1 MLKRISEDVEPKK
14 FFQYYIVKV
23 CDDTSVDHMEKFLQ
37 IEYLSKML
45 SRFVNPQKSMN
56 EPADLVRIIDVLKK
70 EVEQVEVSL
79 DAYQRA
85 ADKILFYQSFY
96 PEAFKK
102 RMLDIKFY
110 SQAAKAF
117 YRIVGNYKTP
127 VCGLISRE
135 YSLWSFILRAAR
147 DKYWF

>member
-1 MLKRISEDVEPKK
+1 MRPITEGIEPKR

-23 CDDTSVDHMEKFLQ
+23 CSDTDVDHQEKFLQ

-45 SRFVNPQKSMN
+45 SNFVDPERTMK
-56 EPADLVRIIDVLKK
+56 EPVDLVRIIDVLKR
-70 EVEQVEVSL
+70 EVEKTEVSL
-79 DAYQRA
+79 DAYQYA
-85 ADKILFYQSFY
+85 ADKILFFQSFY

-102 RMLDIKFY
+102 RLLDIRFY
-110 SQAAKAF
+110 AKAARAF
-117 YRIVGNYKTP
+117 YRIVGNYKAP

-135 YSLWSFILRAAR
+135 YSLWSFVLRAAR